1 MSEVDVPIEHKPVYS
16 RNRFPKQIAPG
27 TCRGC
32 HQPITAPRRK
42 TWCSDACKKLYDPY
56 WVKKA
61 VIARDKHI
69 CQMCGTDIAADK
81 LAWRRARPAGTYLDE
96 KWRAWRSGIPREEHD
111 HIVPFCEG
119 GATVV
124 ENMRTLCGACHK
136 KRTAEW
142 RKAKPVR
149 SEQTLVREKHIETIN
164 EKVGLLQRV

>member
-1 MSEVDVPIEHKPVYS
+1 MSEHKPIYS
-16 RNRFPKQIAPG
+16 KSRFPKQIAPG

-32 HQPITAPRRK
+32 HGVITAPRRK
-42 TWCSDACKKLYDPY
+42 TWCGDPCKKKYDPY

-69 CQMCGTDIAADK
+69 CQMCSTDIHAAH
-81 LAWRRARPAGTYLDE
+81 LAWRRARPITGLEFA
-96 KWRAWRSGIPREEHD
+96 AWRRSRPKEEYD
-111 HIVPFCEG
+111 HIIPFSEG

-142 RKAKPVR
+142 RAQKAK
-149 SEQTLVREKHIETIN
+149 
-164 EKVGLLQRV
+164 KV

>member
-1 MSEVDVPIEHKPVYS
+1 MSEVAVSCEHKPVYS
-16 RNRFPKQIAPG
+16 RHRFPKQIAPG

-32 HQPITAPRRK
+32 HSVITAPRRK

-69 CQMCGTDIAADK
+69 CQMCGTDIRAAYME
-81 LAWRRARPAGTYLDE
+81 WRRARPGDVYSSSE
-96 KWRAWRSGIPREEHD
+96 WKEWWKGRAAVIEEYD

-119 GATVV
+119 GATVLG
-124 ENMRTLCGACHK
+124 NMRTLCSACHK

-142 RKAKPVR
+142 RKAKK
-149 SEQTLVREKHIETIN
+149 EKT
-164 EKVGLLQRV
+164 

>member
-1 MSEVDVPIEHKPVYS
+1 MSDNSPCGEHKPVYS
-16 RNRFPKQIAPG
+16 RHRFPKQIAPG

-69 CQMCGTDIAADK
+69 CQMCGTDIHAAH
-81 LAWRRARPAGTYLDE
+81 LAWRRARPITGFDFEA
-96 KWRAWRSGIPREEHD
+96 WRAWRRAKPREEYD

-124 ENMRTLCGACHK
+124 ENMRTLCTVCHK

-142 RKAKPVR
+142 RKAKK
-149 SEQTLVREKHIETIN
+149 EKT
-164 EKVGLLQRV
+164 